1 MKQFKDKTHPAV
13 KKVSKS
19 VQQQCQSESEE
30 LGGVRF
36 VQKRQNLTWGF
47 LDLCKTQGLLQN
59 VNMQS
64 YCVLRYPPCIFHQML
79 LLFVLYYPP
88 PPPQTSSFFL
98 LTWLFP
104 AISPWLC
111 LLHKRKHSCKFW
123 KLSSCCY
130 FKPPP
135 PKKKRN
141 TQRTTH

>member
-36 VQKRQNLTWGF
+36 VKKRQNLTWGF

-64 YCVLRYPPCIFHQML
+64 YCVLRYPPCIFIKC
-79 LLFVLYYPP
+79 FCFLYFTT
-88 PPPQTSSFFL
+88 PPQTSSFFFADMAFPSYKPLALFASQEEAFLQILEIEFL
-98 LTWLFP
+98 LLF
-104 AISPWLC
+104 
-111 LLHKRKHSCKFW
+111 
-123 KLSSCCY
+123 
-130 FKPPP
+130 
-135 PKKKRN
+135 
-141 TQRTTH
+141 